1 LIASRDTNEGARM
14 FKNVKSYIVDDRGA
28 TQIEYALIAFFVSIA
43 VVTVLYSMRTKMQN
57 WYWDAVNNLA
67 S

>member
-1 LIASRDTNEGARM
+1 M
-14 FKNVKSYIVDDRGA
+14 FKSVNRYIVDEGGA
-28 TQIEYALIAFFVSIA
+28 TQIEYALIAFVVSIA
-43 VVTVLYSMRTKMQN
+43 AVTVLYSINTKMQS